1 MTRLAAAALLAAI
14 VSTIAATAA
23 FAASPRPDGLWKAIN
38 DQDNKPS
45 AMIRLRS
52 GPGGVLQGWLTASL
66 RGDDPNRVC
75 DKCQP
80 PRQGQRIIGMQVV
93 WGVTPDPANPLHW
106 QNGQILD
113 PDSGGIYSCDIV
125 ESADGKSL
133 TVRGYFGVITLGRT
147 QMWYRAGA

>member
-14 VSTIAATAA
+14 VSSIAMATAS
-23 FAASPRPDGLWKAIN
+23 AAPGPDGSWRAIS
-38 DQDNKPS
+38 DVDGKPA
-45 AMIRLRS
+45 AMIRVKT

-80 PRQGQRIIGMQVV
+80 PRQNQRIVGMEVV
-93 WGVTPDPANPLHW
+93 WGMTPDPANPLHW

-113 PDSGGIYSCDIV
+113 PDSGGIYSCDIL
-125 ESADGKSL
+125 ESPDGKTL